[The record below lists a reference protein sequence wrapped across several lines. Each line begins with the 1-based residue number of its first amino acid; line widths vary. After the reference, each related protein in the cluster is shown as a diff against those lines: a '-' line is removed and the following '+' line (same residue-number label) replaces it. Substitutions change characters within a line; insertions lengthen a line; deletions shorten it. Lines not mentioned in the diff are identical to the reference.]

1 MTTLFEHAKVLL
13 MDEAGRIL
21 EDAFVAV
28 EGSTISYVGT
38 SRPEGDVSE
47 CIDASGKLLMPG
59 LVNAHTHV
67 PMTLLRSYGGGCDLD
82 TWLHKYI
89 FPVEDKLDA
98 RAVRAGTQLALAELI
113 ASGVTCLADM
123 YMFCE
128 EIAEEIVA
136 AGLSANIARGLTL
149 FSEDFSPETHQGF
162 CDMRHLAER
171 WHGHGDGQ
179 ILIDACIHGEYTSNP
194 KLWSAVSAFAKEHSL
209 GMHVHLSETRAEHE
223 ACLARY
229 GKTPTQILDDYG
241 IWGTRAIA
249 AHGVFTTPEDWALL
263 AARGVTVVHN
273 PVSNLKLGSG
283 IAPIAAMKRAGVRI
297 ALGTDGVASNN
308 SHDMFEEVKLAAL
321 LQSGITNDPTALSA
335 REVLRMATADG
346 AEALGRKTGR
356 IAEGYVADLILV
368 DFNRPHLMPCHS
380 LEENLVYAAK
390 GSDVVLNMARGQI
403 IYKDGGFKT
412 LNLEQIRREVERYAL
427 PLLFG

>member
-13 MDEAGRIL
+13 MDEAASVL

-28 EGSTISYVGT
+28 EGRTISYVGT
-38 SRPEGDVSE
+38 SRPDGEYEE

-89 FPVEDKLDA
+89 FPVEDKLDE

-113 ASGVTCLADM
+113 ASGVTCIADM
-123 YMFCE
+123 YMFCDV
-128 EIAEEIVA
+128 IAEEVVA

-149 FSEDFSPETHQGF
+149 FFDDFSPQDHAGF

-171 WHGHGDGQ
+171 WHGRNDGQ

-194 KLWSAVSAFAKEHSL
+194 KLWSAVSAFAKEHAL

-223 ACLARY
+223 ACIGRY
-229 GKTPTQILDDYG
+229 GKTPTQILEDYG
-241 IWGTRAIA
+241 IWETRAIA
-249 AHGVFTTPEDWALL
+249 AHGVWTTPEDWDILS
-263 AARGVTVVHN
+263 ARGVTVVHN

-283 IAPIAAMKRAGVRI
+283 MAPIAAMRKAGVRI

-308 SHDMFEEVKLAAL
+308 SHDMFEEVKIAAL
-321 LQSGITNDPTALSA
+321 LQSGMTGDPTALSA
-335 REVLRMATADG
+335 KDVLRMVTVDG

-356 IAEGYVADLILV
+356 VLEGYVADLILV
-368 DFNRPHLMPCHS
+368 DLQRPHLIPCHS
-380 LEENLVYAAK
+380 LEETLVYAAQ

-403 IYKDGGFKT
+403 IYKDGVYRT
-412 LNLEQIRREVERYAL
+412 LNFEQTRREVERYAL